1 MAVRPLS
8 PATDRRLGGPLPHQ
22 LSNRTRIHL
31 YAINLWYRSHAKPIR
46 YAVLAAVSS
55 CYPPHTGRLFTRYSP
70 VRHWSISP
78 EGNATVRLECVMH
91 AASVYPEPGSN
102 SRMLVFQKPQKRLFK
117 SISELWFSSLYFFWV
132 NSFDYSFLRNCRDS
146 KGCLHPLS
154 FRTICCCSIFKDH
167 VIMHS
172 IMYCLR
178 QRLTALRS
186 SPPLL
191 STAYLLYHSFLRL
204 SSVFSNFFKL
214 FSIVW
219 SFFERK
225 VSFWRFWQ
233 PLNCWL
239 YYYTTFFLFCQYFFQ
254 ILFSK
259 HANFN
264 ICIFCC
270 FYIPVNHT
278 PLLYR
283 SL

>member
-1 MAVRPLS
+1 MQPFDLNVLCTPPAFILS
-8 PATDRRLGGPLPHQ
+8 QDQT
-22 LSNRTRIHL
+22 
-31 YAINLWYRSHAKPIR
+31 
-46 YAVLAAVSS
+46 
-55 CYPPHTGRLFTRYSP
+55 
-70 VRHWSISP
+70 
-78 EGNATVRLECVMH
+78 LECWYFK
-91 AASVYPEPGSN
+91 SL
-102 SRMLVFQKPQKRLFK
+102 SRRLFK
-117 SISELWFSSLYFFWV
+117 SISELWFSSLYFFRV

-167 VIMHS
+167 TIMQS
-172 IMYCLR
+172 IMCCLC
-178 QRLTALRS
+178 QCLTALRS

-204 SSVFSNFFKL
+204 SSVFSNFFKF

-254 ILFSK
+254 ILLKTAKHNSKKQRNLCFFQTFLCFSS
-259 HANFN
+259 
-264 ICIFCC
+264 IF
-270 FYIPVNHT
+270 FY
-278 PLLYR
+278 
-283 SL
+283 S